1 MEKQLYAIV
10 DIETT
15 GGYASDNQM
24 IEIAVAVTDGKKIL
38 ETYETLL
45 NPGRKIPVYIAGFTG
60 INDAMVANAPAFKD
74 IALTLYKL
82 LEGKIFVA
90 HNVNFDFS
98 FVQKAFADVGI
109 QYQTKRLCTVRLS
122 RKIFPGF
129 KSYSLGNLCQQLG
142 INLTNAHR
150 AGGDCMATS
159 VLFSMLVK
167 KDKEGHIQDTLK
179 KTSGELTLPPN
190 LSKSELDKLP
200 LSPGVY
206 YFHDSAGK
214 VVYIGK
220 ALSLKKRVASHFS
233 GKNETERKQH
243 FLRDIHSLSFE
254 LCGNELI
261 ALLLEA
267 QEIKKLWPKYNRA
280 MKNIDLRFGLY
291 DFEDRNGIVNLV
303 IDKSRKYFRPHISFS
318 NMFEAREYL
327 NQLIKSYHLDVVYC
341 GFEKMEWVGGQ
352 ARQRK
357 RLEEETEIKEYNE
370 RVQSAIHSIQQNR
383 ESFALFGSGRQSDE
397 NSVVVVVEGRYLGFG
412 FLNKDISITTLEE
425 LSNHIIPAPEFSEAY
440 WLIRSYMQRN
450 VADKIVRFN

>member
-24 IEIAVAVTDGKKIL
+24 IEIAVAVSDGEKVL

-60 INDAMVANAPAFKD
+60 INDNMVANAPAFKD
-74 IALTLYKL
+74 IALALFKL

-109 QYQTKRLCTVRLS
+109 QYQSKRLCTVRLA
-122 RKIFPGF
+122 RKIYPGF

-142 INLTNAHR
+142 ILLTNAHR
-150 AGGDCMATS
+150 AGGDCRATS

-167 KDKEGHIQDTLK
+167 KDTEGHIRETLK

-190 LSKSELDKLP
+190 LAKAEFDRLP
-200 LSPGVY
+200 LTPGVY
-206 YFHDSAGK
+206 YFHDSGGK
-214 VVYIGK
+214 VIYIGK
-220 ALSLKKRVASHFS
+220 AISLKKRVASHFS
-233 GKNETERKQH
+233 GKNDTERKQH
-243 FLRDIHSLSFE
+243 FLRDIHSVSFE

-291 DFEDRNGIVNLV
+291 DFEDRNGILNLV
-303 IDKSRKYFRPHISFS
+303 IDKSRKYFRPLVSFS
-318 NMFEAREYL
+318 NMHEAREYL
-327 NQLIKSYHLDVVYC
+327 EQLIKGYSLDTVYC

-352 ARQRK
+352 ARQRR
-357 RLEEETEIKEYNE
+357 RLEDKEEIAGYNK
-370 RVQSAIHSIQQNR
+370 RVQAAIDAIQEHR
-383 ESFALFGSGRQSDE
+383 ESFALFGSGRQNDE
-397 NSVVVVVEGRYLGFG
+397 HSVVVVVDGRYVGFG
-412 FLNKDISITTLEE
+412 FLNKELGIETLEE
-425 LSNHIIPAPEFSEAY
+425 LANHIIPAPEFSESY

>member
-15 GGYASDNQM
+15 GGYASDNEM
-24 IEIAVAVTDGKKIL
+24 IEIAVAVTDGEKII

-60 INDAMVANAPAFKD
+60 INDAMVAEAPGFKEV
-74 IALTLYKL
+74 ATHLYKL
-82 LEGKIFVA
+82 LEGKVFVA

-98 FVQKAFADVGI
+98 FVQKAFADIGI
-109 QYQTKRLCTVRLS
+109 QYQTKRLCTVRLA

-142 INLTNAHR
+142 IQLTNAHR

-159 VLFSMLVK
+159 VLFSLLVK
-167 KDKEGHIQDTLK
+167 KDTEGHIRETLK

-190 LSKSELDKLP
+190 LSKSEIDKLP

-206 YFHDSAGK
+206 YFHDASGK
-214 VVYIGK
+214 VIYIGK
-220 ALSLKKRVASHFS
+220 AVSLKKRVASHFS

-243 FLRDIHSLSFE
+243 FLRDIHAISFE

-291 DFEDRNGIVNLV
+291 DFEDRNGVLNLV
-303 IDKSRKYFRPHISFS
+303 IDKSRKYFRPLISFS
-318 NMFEAREYL
+318 NMYEARDYL
-327 NQLIKSYHLDVVYC
+327 DQLIKAYHLDPVYC
-341 GFEKMEWVGGQ
+341 GLEKMEWIGGQ

-357 RLEEETEIKEYNE
+357 RLEDKTEIGDYNK
-370 RVQSAIHSIQQNR
+370 RVQSAIDAIQEHR

-397 NSVVVVVEGRYLGFG
+397 YSVVVVVDGRYVGYG
-412 FLNKDISITTLEE
+412 FLNKDIGIESLEE
-425 LSNHIIPAPEFSEAY
+425 LANHIIPAPEFSESY

-450 VADKIVRFN
+450 VADKILIFN